1 MNRVMLTILLF
12 SAPMFAGAADD
23 VLVSQ
28 LERDVRNLQREVSSL
43 SQQIEELRRQLSRP
57 GDRVPVP
64 SGATPGPANSLW
76 LDATRWKQ
84 VKAGM
89 SELEVINLLGPPAS
103 MRVANQDRLLLY
115 AMDIGSSGFLGGSVS
130 LRDKVVVDV
139 KTPVLQ

>member
-1 MNRVMLTILLF
+1 MNRIILTILLF
-12 SAPMFAGAADD
+12 STPILAGAADD

-43 SQQIEELRRQLSRP
+43 SQQIDELRRQLSRS

-64 SGATPGPANSLW
+64 SASTPGPANTLW

-103 MRVANQDRLLLY
+103 MRAANQERVLLY
-115 AMDIGSSGFLGGSVS
+115 ALEISSSGFLGGSVT
-130 LRDKVVVDV
+130 LRDRVVVEV
-139 KTPVLQ
+139 KAPVLQ